1 MTADRKQSPD
11 REQTDDSLRAERART
26 DQALTDRQAAVE
38 NDADQV
44 VLHAREQA
52 DAVLVAARQKADQE
66 LEHGAPGPIPPAIAA
81 GRLLEDDALRGERA
95 TADRSLRR
103 ERDETARALAR
114 LLPLER
120 STTDRYLLTERVR
133 SDDAVLNRD
142 TFLGIVSHDF
152 RDLIGGIVMT
162 AGLLAK
168 RAPDSAE
175 GHQTL
180 AATERIQRYAARMNR
195 LIGDLVD
202 VASIDAG
209 KLAVTAARGDSA
221 LLIAEIV
228 DTFQGAAAAKGVALR
243 AEIVERPLLAEFDHD
258 RMLQV
263 LANLIT
269 NSIKFTPQ
277 GGTISVLGERAGD
290 AIRFCVSDT
299 GSGIPADLLD
309 AIFERF
315 RQAADPDRRGLGLG
329 LYISKCIVEAH
340 GGRIWAESEIGA
352 WSRVCFTVPSS
363 TERRLRTE
371 RPTP

>member
-1 MTADRKQSPD
+1 MQVVADAEE
-11 REQTDDSLRAERART
+11 REALFQELANPGRAEQE
-26 DQALTDRQAAVE
+26 DSE
-38 NDADQV
+38 NDV
-44 VLHAREQA
+44 VL
-52 DAVLVAARQKADQE
+52 
-66 LEHGAPGPIPPAIAA
+66 
-81 GRLLEDDALRGERA
+81 LRRRA

-175 GHQTL
+175 GRQTV

-209 KLAVTAARGDSA
+209 KLAVTSARGDSA
-221 LLIAEIV
+221 LLIAENV
-228 DTFQGAAAAKGVALR
+228 DTFQGAAAAKGIVLH

-269 NSIKFTPQ
+269 NSIKLTPQ
-277 GGTISVLGERAGD
+277 GGTITVLGEQAGD

-299 GSGIPADLLD
+299 GCGIPTELLD

-352 WSRVCFTVPSS
+352 WSRVCFTVPAS

-371 RPTP
+371 PPTP